1 MESTITITG
10 LENRMVVESPRGSR
24 AKLVNI
30 KKIRRPPVKATMK
43 SIIATRLLSV
53 PREIINSKLPKK
65 YLLSFTFKW
74 NIFIYGDGSH
84 NEELER
90 ASDNDHLHGVHRV
103 EHLDHTGVGC
113 HHDPG
118 DEG

>member
-1 MESTITITG
+1 MFRYQITFTCIQKSWIKQVSFSTH
-10 LENRMVVESPRGSR
+10 
-24 AKLVNI
+24 
-30 KKIRRPPVKATMK
+30 
-43 SIIATRLLSV
+43 
-53 PREIINSKLPKK
+53 
-65 YLLSFTFKW
+65 FKW